1 MEYKIGKQFLNC
13 MASNYLTINSLECA
27 RNMNVFDDKYANDII
42 ITKMI
47 YMDEKI
53 MCFVLYAQNSSTGF
67 ITCHLLYSL
76 RHQLIYFRQLV
87 FFLLLNHVSLRE
99 AMIE

>member
-53 MCFVLYAQNSSTGF
+53 PYAQKSSIGF
-67 ITCHLLYSL
+67 ITCRLLYSL
-76 RHQLIYFRQLV
+76 RHQLIDFSQLV
-87 FFLLLNHVSLRE
+87 FFLLLNHVSQLEERQ
-99 AMIE
+99 

>member
-13 MASNYLTINSLECA
+13 IASNYFTINSLECA

-47 YMDEKI
+47 Y
-53 MCFVLYAQNSSTGF
+53 G
-67 ITCHLLYSL
+67 
-76 RHQLIYFRQLV
+76 
-87 FFLLLNHVSLRE
+87 
-99 AMIE
+99 